1 MNENLRDLFPKTRL
15 AGSVHMEF
23 KRCGKVKCK
32 CAKGNLHGPYFTRR
46 WRENGR
52 LRRQYVPMAQLRAV
66 LAAIVREKETRLAV
80 QEVTATLRELR
91 HG

>member
-1 MNENLRDLFPKTRL
+1 MNKKIGDLFPKTHL

-23 KRCGKVKCK
+23 KRCGKVKCR

-66 LAAIVREKETRLAV
+66 LIAIGREKETRLAV